1 MFKVSPASLQT
12 FTDAPPVFSKTTFSR
27 VWSTFRMY
35 SVMAIF
41 NSPIVLGL
49 FKYTEFFIPPQI
61 KKIGWRKIWRSW
73 RPNGFR
79 NDSVCKHIV
88 QDCHRH
94 MRSMSHSAI
103 LLKVGLINFIFFQ
116 FHNEGIHNSVTVTLG
131 VVSLREKNG
140 WDYAPTWQSNPTP
153 IFSSCSGDLWN
164 AWGLFAHQ
172 TLEFWL
178 LMYPTNG
185 SMPRLLI
192 MWCPKCPLL
201 HSQGSLRTTCST
213 LPT

>member
-12 FTDAPPVFSKTTFSR
+12 CIDALNCVLEDRVQYSMVHIPNVFCDGHLLLINC
-27 VWSTFRMY
+27 VG
-35 SVMAIF
+35 
-41 NSPIVLGL
+41 IVRIHWV
-49 FKYTEFFIPPQI
+49 FHHTPE
-61 KKIGWRKIWRSW
+61 KKIRQRKIWRSW

-79 NDSVCKHIV
+79 NDFVHKHIV

-94 MRSMSHSAI
+94 MRCMSCSVI
-103 LLKVGLINFIFFQ
+103 LLKVGLVNFIFFQ
-116 FHNEGIHNSVTVTLG
+116 FHNEGIHNSVTVPLG
-131 VVSLREKNG
+131 VECLREKNG

-201 HSQGSLRTTCST
+201 HSQGSLKTTCST